1 MIYRLFFCA
10 QSVGYRKRASI
21 IIIMVNKILIVP
33 DFITSQ
39 ENMLQ
44 TIDMMDCYFRENNVS
59 YEVWKYFDCFKVRVF
74 ILLIVASELSEDYK
88 RYGTLLRK
96 NLKGMS
102 MPLSLRDRWVCI
114 LIKYMPWRFTY
125 LIIRFLNNLKK
136 IKLQLYN

>member
-1 MIYRLFFCA
+1 
-10 QSVGYRKRASI
+10 
-21 IIIMVNKILIVP
+21 
-33 DFITSQ
+33 
-39 ENMLQ
+39 MLQ